1 MHRLLFACGAVLL
14 CPVTSAIAQTGPE
27 PTIVLTLFGG
37 VTSGHSL
44 WHLDRQPLCV
54 LQRSGSAYNCTPQYD
69 TLELGRDIGTSLVV
83 GASGSYFP
91 SPHLGAQATIFYLGF
106 PFDDLCRGVYLNSD
120 PTQMN
125 QQVCGNIAA
134 ASLSASAI
142 GFYGGVVVRVS
153 PRHGISPYL
162 RGGLGIVTY
171 SGGTIEM
178 SGVFDDGSGVLKS
191 RAVYVD
197 DHPKTTSFSIQ
208 PAAGFTARL
217 SPGYQFRFELSD
229 AVIPLQR
236 VVGPAGDL
244 GVPVAG
250 SRTYHHLIFSMGLDV
265 VLERKR
271 GRRY

>member
-1 MHRLLFACGAVLL
+1 
-14 CPVTSAIAQTGPE
+14 TGPE

-106 PFDDLCRGVYLNSD
+106 PFDDLCRGVY
-120 PTQMN
+120 
-125 QQVCGNIAA
+125 
-134 ASLSASAI
+134 
-142 GFYGGVVVRVS
+142 
-153 PRHGISPYL
+153 
-162 RGGLGIVTY
+162 
-171 SGGTIEM
+171 
-178 SGVFDDGSGVLKS
+178 
-191 RAVYVD
+191 VD